1 MKRYQRLG
9 LLVVVVSVL
18 LAATGCED
26 APRTVATTGG
36 NQNTSSGPLRFAED
50 NDKVI
55 YAACWD
61 DSSMNTYLTVFV
73 NYDHLKNQKRL
84 ILLPKRTGFA
94 TPQYSWDGKKIAFPE
109 IQGNTSNICIMD
121 ADGSHFEQLT
131 HDYWDGSTKQTTTG
145 TASIINFNTM
155 PSFSPDGKK
164 IIYAKAGIRRERSL
178 GRGKMLSKWDIYE
191 IEIETKTVRRLTNFQ
206 FYDVSVPYYMPDG
219 KRFVFWGVSPGTM
232 RMDDVRRYQA
242 QYKDNWIFIMDGKNN
257 ELKPA
262 IVHGSWT
269 CEPSVTR
276 NGDILFIGKTNEL
289 DGLPQSPFNYDL
301 FLMQNNKVTRITRFN
316 RKLGHIYQATISP
329 DGQKALLSASRNEN
343 GKSISRNY
351 IANADGTN
359 FSEIRKPKTSLDEII
374 K

>member
-1 MKRYQRLG
+1 
-9 LLVVVVSVL
+9 
-18 LAATGCED
+18 
-26 APRTVATTGG
+26 
-36 NQNTSSGPLRFAED
+36 
-50 NDKVI
+50 
-55 YAACWD
+55 
-61 DSSMNTYLTVFV
+61 
-73 NYDHLKNQKRL
+73 
-84 ILLPKRTGFA
+84 
-94 TPQYSWDGKKIAFPE
+94 
-109 IQGNTSNICIMD
+109 
-121 ADGSHFEQLT
+121 LT